1 MANTHI
7 KFKFLISKLSIREYH
22 NKRNFTKTPEPPGNT
37 GQQENK
43 REQRTWN
50 GLRFVVQKH
59 DATRLHYDFR
69 LETKDGGLKSW
80 AVPKGFSFDPKLKRL
95 AVMTED
101 HPLDYLLF
109 EGTIPQGNYGAGTV
123 IVWDTGSYT
132 TDEELSDQLQN
143 GKVIITLFGQKLK
156 GRFLLIRRKT
166 KELKDNQWLLI
177 KGNDQYA
184 SDEDVTLTRPDSVL
198 TVRTNEDL
206 VRKEVEES
214 DHKQLKQQKDLI
226 EINLD
231 TKTDEL
237 EKRKQIKPSHQ
248 ARFPY
253 TIKPMQGTLVDV
265 PFDSTEWVFEV
276 KWDGVR
282 AILFINKV
290 EHIVELRSRNDKSIT
305 HRYPELLS
313 TLKSAISCKESAIL
327 DGEIVV
333 LNEKGFPDFQKHQR
347 RMNVDYSKDIER
359 LAKEFPSTYYFF
371 DILYL
376 DGKNLQSLSFADRRQ
391 ILSSVV
397 IPNDRIK
404 ISDFIEKK
412 GIDTFRKLRDFNIE
426 GMMAKK
432 KSGQYIQGERSADW
446 LKIKNVQ
453 TQDCIVIGYTRGE
466 GNRQGYFGSLL
477 LTVYDEKGEL
487 VFVGHTGSGFDFN
500 LLDKLYRRLEKMKI
514 ESCPIRYVPY
524 TNREPVW
531 VRPELVVEVKFHG
544 WTNDR
549 IMRAPIFLRIREDKS
564 PSECRIELK
573 EHIIKDVQDA
583 QYADATN
590 YRPSYTQQ
598 STYDNN
604 TQSDNKQSF
613 SNLDKIFWIKTKY
626 SRALTKRDLID
637 YYGSISEYILPHLK
651 DRPLSLSRY
660 PDGILGKHF
669 YHKNWDKEKPEYVE
683 TVKVHSENS
692 GAIVNYI
699 VCNNKDTLLW
709 LANLGCIEM
718 HPWYSRITDFDSCK
732 DRELDEDK
740 CGLNFPDFIVFD
752 LDPYIYSGQETAR
765 EEPEYNINAFKA
777 VVEVAFHMN
786 DLFKQLNISSY
797 VKTSGKTGL
806 HVFVPIIS
814 SYTYDQ
820 TRSFA
825 KVIGNTLVKK
835 HTNKIT
841 TEWKTANRKGK
852 VFFDY
857 NQNSK
862 GKTLASIYSVRPT
875 ISATISIPIEWKKLS
890 SIVPTDFNILNVPA
904 TVKKARDPWK
914 SALEEKQDINEILKK
929 H

>member
-1 MANTHI
+1 M
-7 KFKFLISKLSIREYH
+7 L
-22 NKRNFTKTPEPPGNT
+22 
-37 GQQENK
+37 
-43 REQRTWN
+43 
-50 GLRFVVQKH
+50 
-59 DATRLHYDFR
+59 
-69 LETKDGGLKSW
+69 
-80 AVPKGFSFDPKLKRL
+80 
-95 AVMTED
+95 
-101 HPLDYLLF
+101 
-109 EGTIPQGNYGAGTV
+109 
-123 IVWDTGSYT
+123 
-132 TDEELSDQLQN
+132 
-143 GKVIITLFGQKLK
+143 GK
-156 GRFLLIRRKT
+156 
-166 KELKDNQWLLI
+166 
-177 KGNDQYA
+177 
-184 SDEDVTLTRPDSVL
+184 
-198 TVRTNEDL
+198 
-206 VRKEVEES
+206 
-214 DHKQLKQQKDLI
+214 
-226 EINLD
+226 
-231 TKTDEL
+231 
-237 EKRKQIKPSHQ
+237 
-248 ARFPY
+248 
-253 TIKPMQGTLVDV
+253 LVDV
-265 PFDSTEWVFEV
+265 PFDSREWVFEV

-313 TLKSAISCKESAIL
+313 PLKSAINCKESAIL

-333 LNEKGFPDFQKHQR
+333 LNEKGFPDFQMHQR

-359 LAKEFPSTYYFF
+359 LAKELPSTYYFF

-376 DGKNLQSLSFADRRQ
+376 EGKNLQSLPFVDRRQ
-391 ILSSVV
+391 ILSSVI

-404 ISDFIEKK
+404 ISDFIEEK
-412 GIDTFRKLRDFNIE
+412 GIDTFQKLRDFNLE

-432 KSGQYIQGERSADW
+432 KSGQYIQGARSADW
-446 LKIKNVQ
+446 LKLKNVQ
-453 TQDCIVIGYTRGE
+453 TQDCIVIGYTKGE
-466 GNRQGYFGSLL
+466 GNRQDYFGSLL
-477 LTVYDEKGEL
+477 LTMYDEKGEL
-487 VFVGHTGSGFDFN
+487 AFVGHTGSGFDFN

-549 IMRAPIFLRIREDKS
+549 IMRAPIFLRIREDKP
-564 PSECRIELK
+564 PSECRIEIK
-573 EHIIKDVQDA
+573 EHLIEDVQDA
-583 QYADATN
+583 DSTN
-590 YRPSYTQQ
+590 YRSSYTQQ
-598 STYDNN
+598 STYDN
-604 TQSDNKQSF
+604 TQTNNKQSF

-626 SRALTKRDLID
+626 RRALTKRDLIN
-637 YYGSISEYILPHLK
+637 YYDSISEYILPHLK

-660 PDGILGKHF
+660 PDGVSGKHF
-669 YHKNWDKEKPEYVE
+669 YHKNWNKEKPEYVE

-752 LDPYIYSGQETAR
+752 LDPYIYSGQETAG

-777 VVEVAFHMN
+777 VVEVALHMR

-797 VKTSGKTGL
+797 LKTSGKTGL
-806 HVFVPIIS
+806 HIFVPIIS

-825 KVIGNTLVKK
+825 KVIGDTLVKK
-835 HTNKIT
+835 YTNKIT
-841 TEWKTANRKGK
+841 MEWNVGNRRGK

-875 ISATISIPIEWKKLS
+875 ISATVSIPIEWKKLS
-890 SIVPTDFNILNVPA
+890 SIMPTDFNILNVPA
-904 TVKKARDPWK
+904 TIKKARDPWK
-914 SALEEKQDINEILKK
+914 SALEEKQDINEILKNIN
-929 H
+929 

>member
-1 MANTHI
+1 
-7 KFKFLISKLSIREYH
+7 LIDKLSIREYH
-22 NKRNFTKTPEPPGNT
+22 NKRKFTKTPEPAGNID
-37 GQQENK
+37 QRENK
-43 REQRTWN
+43 RDQT
-50 GLRFVVQKH
+50 GYDMRFVVQKH

-69 LETKDGGLKSW
+69 LETRDGVLKSW
-80 AVPKGFSFDPKLKRL
+80 AVPKGISLDPKVKRL

-123 IVWDTGSYT
+123 TVWDTGSYT
-132 TDEELSDQLQN
+132 TDEELSDQLQD
-143 GKVIITLFGQKLK
+143 GKVIVTLFGQKLQ
-156 GRFLLIRRKT
+156 GRFLLIRRKI
-166 KELKDNQWLLI
+166 KELKDSQWLLI

-184 SDEDVTLTRPDSVL
+184 SDENLTLTRPDSVL
-198 TVRTNEDL
+198 TRLTNRDL
-206 VRKEVEES
+206 VMKEVEES

-226 EINLD
+226 DMNLH

-237 EKRKQIKPSHQ
+237 EKRKQIKPTHH
-248 ARFPY
+248 ARFPS
-253 TIKPMQGTLVDV
+253 TIKPMLGTLVDV
-265 PFDSTEWVFEV
+265 PFDSREWVFEV

-282 AILFINKV
+282 AILLINKV
-290 EHIVELRSRNDKSIT
+290 KHIVELRSRNDKSIT

-313 TLKSAISCKESAIL
+313 PLKSAINCKESAIL

-333 LNEKGFPDFQKHQR
+333 LNEKGFPDFQTHQR

-359 LAKEFPSTYYFF
+359 LAKELPSTYYFF

-376 DGKNLQSLSFADRRQ
+376 DGKNLQSLPFVDRRQ
-391 ILSSVV
+391 ILSMVI

-404 ISDFIEKK
+404 ISDFIEEK
-412 GIDTFRKLRDFNIE
+412 GIQTFQKLKDFNLE

-432 KSGQYIQGERSADW
+432 KSGQYIQGARSPDW

-453 TQDCIVIGYTRGE
+453 TQDCIVIGYTKGE
-466 GNRQGYFGSLL
+466 GNRQDYFGSLL
-477 LTVYDEKGEL
+477 LTMYDETGEL

-549 IMRAPIFLRIREDKS
+549 IMRAPIFLRVREDKS
-564 PSECRIELK
+564 PSECRIEMK
-573 EHIIKDVQDA
+573 ERLIRDVQDA
-583 QYADATN
+583 DATN
-590 YRPSYTQQ
+590 FRTSYTKQT
-598 STYDNN
+598 TYDYS
-604 TQSDNKQSF
+604 TQTNNKQSF

-626 SRALTKRDLID
+626 RRALTKRDLID
-637 YYGSISEYILPHLK
+637 YYDSISEYILPHLK

-692 GAIVNYI
+692 EAIVNYI

-718 HPWYSRITDFDSCK
+718 HPWYSRVTDFDSCK

-752 LDPYIYSGQETAR
+752 LDPYIYSGLETAG

-777 VVEVAFHMN
+777 VVEVAFHMK

-825 KVIGNTLVKK
+825 KVIGETLVKK
-835 HTNKIT
+835 YTNKIT

-890 SIVPTDFNILNVPA
+890 SIVPTDFNILNAPA
-904 TVKKARDPWK
+904 TIKKSRDRWK
-914 SALEEKQDINEILKK
+914 SALEEKQDINEILKNIN
-929 H
+929 

>member
-1 MANTHI
+1 M
-7 KFKFLISKLSIREYH
+7 SIQEYH

-37 GQQENK
+37 EQQENK
-43 REQRTWN
+43 RDQTGN
-50 GLRFVVQKH
+50 DMRFVVQKH
-59 DATRLHYDFR
+59 DAKRLHYDFR
-69 LETKDGGLKSW
+69 LETKDGVLKSW
-80 AVPKGFSFDPKLKRL
+80 AVPKGISLDPKVKRL

-109 EGTIPQGNYGAGTV
+109 EGTISQGNYGAGTV
-123 IVWDTGSYT
+123 IVWDTGSYI

-143 GKVIITLFGQKLK
+143 GKVSVTLFGQKLK
-156 GRFLLIRRKT
+156 GRFLLIRRKI
-166 KELKDNQWLLI
+166 KELKDSQWLLI
-177 KGNDQYA
+177 KGNDQYT
-184 SDEDVTLTRPDSVL
+184 SEENLTLTRPDSVL
-198 TVRTNEDL
+198 TGRTNEDL
-206 VRKEVEES
+206 VMKEVEES
-214 DHKQLKQQKDLI
+214 DHKRLKQQKDLI
-226 EINLD
+226 ELNLH
-231 TKTDEL
+231 TRIDEL
-237 EKRKQIKPSHQ
+237 EKRKQIKPTHQ
-248 ARFPY
+248 ARFPS
-253 TIKPMQGTLVDV
+253 TIKPMLGTLVDV
-265 PFDSTEWVFEV
+265 PFDSREWVFEV

-282 AILFINKV
+282 AILLINKV

-313 TLKSAISCKESAIL
+313 PLKSAINCEESAIL

-333 LNEKGFPDFQKHQR
+333 LNEKGFPDFQMHQR
-347 RMNVDYSKDIER
+347 RMNVDHSKDIER
-359 LAKEFPSTYYFF
+359 LSKELPSTYYFF

-376 DGKNLQSLSFADRRQ
+376 DGKNLQSLPFVDRRQ
-391 ILSSVV
+391 ILSSVI

-404 ISDFIEKK
+404 ISDFIEEK
-412 GIDTFRKLRDFNIE
+412 GIDTFQKLKDFNLE

-432 KSGQYIQGERSADW
+432 KSGQYLQGARSADW

-453 TQDCIVIGYTRGE
+453 TQDCIVIGYTKGE
-466 GNRQGYFGSLL
+466 GNRQDYFGSLL
-477 LTVYDEKGEL
+477 LTMYDETGEL

-564 PSECRIELK
+564 PSECRIEME
-573 EHIIKDVQDA
+573 EHLIKDVQDA
-583 QYADATN
+583 DATN
-590 YRPSYTQQ
+590 FRTYTKQT
-598 STYDNN
+598 TYDNN
-604 TQSDNKQSF
+604 TQTNNKQSF

-626 SRALTKRDLID
+626 RRAITKRDLID
-637 YYGSISEYILPHLK
+637 YYDSISEYILPHLK

-669 YHKNWDKEKPEYVE
+669 YHKNWDNEKPEYVE

-692 GAIVNYI
+692 GGIVNYI

-752 LDPYIYSGQETAR
+752 LDPYIYSGQETAG

-777 VVEVAFHMN
+777 VVEVAFHMK
-786 DLFKQLNISSY
+786 DLFKQLNITSY

-825 KVIGNTLVKK
+825 KVIGDTLVKK
-835 HTNKIT
+835 YTNKIT

-875 ISATISIPIEWKKLS
+875 ISATISMPIEWKKLS

-904 TVKKARDPWK
+904 TIKKARDPWK
-914 SALEEKQDINEILKK
+914 SALEEKQDINEILKNTK
-929 H
+929 